1 MHYNQKK
8 KAIILLED
16 GTIFHGK
23 SIGKEGSAFGE
34 VCFNTGMTG
43 YQEIFTDPSYFGQLM
58 VTTNAYIGNYGVKE
72 DEVESDS
79 VKIASVLLNKKL
91 GGIYVTTSRPSSH
104 IINEL
109 EEAKADLSDL
119 YFVDLV
125 SMTVGGTTGDPR
137 TLYVESPTMLES
149 ILLNI
154 SLLERRLKAKRRF
167 VMFDSVNGLSIYSE
181 PKVLREFINV
191 LGNSMRIREIY
202 SMLLTVKEQTDEDLG
217 SALKLLS
224 DKVIGE

>member
-1 MHYNQKK
+1 MSVKDT
-8 KAIILLED
+8 A
-16 GTIFHGK
+16 K
-23 SIGKEGSAFGE
+23 SIIQSINDGDTLTTVRISADSFHAD
-34 VCFNTGMTG
+34 T
-43 YQEIFTDPSYFGQLM
+43 
-58 VTTNAYIGNYGVKE
+58 VKL
-72 DEVESDS
+72 
-79 VKIASVLLNKKL
+79 AGVLLGKKL

-104 IINEL
+104 IVAEL
-109 EEAKADLSDL
+109 EEAKVDLSDL

-125 SMTVGGTTGDPR
+125 SMTVGGSTGDPR

-154 SLLERRLKAKRRF
+154 SLLERRLKSKRRF

-191 LGNSMRIREIY
+191 LGNSMRIKEIY
-202 SMLLTVKEQTDEDLG
+202 SMLMTVKEQTSDELA

-224 DKVIGE
+224 DKVIGD

>member
-1 MHYNQKK
+1 MSIKDTAQS
-8 KAIILLED
+8 II
-16 GTIFHGK
+16 K
-23 SIGKEGSAFGE
+23 SINDGD
-34 VCFNTGMTG
+34 T
-43 YQEIFTDPSYFGQLM
+43 L
-58 VTTNAYIGNYGVKE
+58 TTISLGAQHFH
-72 DEVESDS
+72 SDS

-104 IINEL
+104 IIDEL

>member
-1 MHYNQKK
+1 M
-8 KAIILLED
+8 
-16 GTIFHGK
+16 
-23 SIGKEGSAFGE
+23 
-34 VCFNTGMTG
+34 
-43 YQEIFTDPSYFGQLM
+43 
-58 VTTNAYIGNYGVKE
+58 
-72 DEVESDS
+72 
-79 VKIASVLLNKKL
+79 LNKKL

-104 IINEL
+104 IIGEL
-109 EEAKADLSDL
+109 EEGKAEMSDL

-154 SLLERRLKAKRRF
+154 SLLERRLKSKRRF

-224 DKVIGE
+224 DKVIGD

>member
-1 MHYNQKK
+1 MSIKDTAQS
-8 KAIILLED
+8 II
-16 GTIFHGK
+16 K
-23 SIGKEGSAFGE
+23 SINGGD
-34 VCFNTGMTG
+34 T
-43 YQEIFTDPSYFGQLM
+43 L
-58 VTTNAYIGNYGVKE
+58 TTIRLGAE
-72 DEVESDS
+72 TFHTDS
-79 VKIASVLLNKKL
+79 VKIATVLLNKKL

-104 IINEL
+104 IIDEL
-109 EEAKADLSDL
+109 EEAKAEMSDL

-154 SLLERRLKAKRRF
+154 SLLERRLKSKRRF

-202 SMLLTVKEQTDEDLG
+202 SMLLTVKEQTDEELG

-224 DKVIGE
+224 DKVIGD

>member
-1 MHYNQKK
+1 M
-8 KAIILLED
+8 
-16 GTIFHGK
+16 
-23 SIGKEGSAFGE
+23 
-34 VCFNTGMTG
+34 
-43 YQEIFTDPSYFGQLM
+43 
-58 VTTNAYIGNYGVKE
+58 
-72 DEVESDS
+72 
-79 VKIASVLLNKKL
+79 LNKKL

-104 IINEL
+104 IIKEL
-109 EEAKADLSDL
+109 EEAGADLSDL
-119 YFVDLV
+119 FFVDLV

>member
-1 MHYNQKK
+1 MSIKDTAQS
-8 KAIILLED
+8 II
-16 GTIFHGK
+16 K
-23 SIGKEGSAFGE
+23 SINDGD
-34 VCFNTGMTG
+34 T
-43 YQEIFTDPSYFGQLM
+43 L
-58 VTTNAYIGNYGVKE
+58 TTVSLGAQKFH
-72 DEVESDS
+72 SDS
-79 VKIASVLLNKKL
+79 VKIASVLLSKKL

-104 IINEL
+104 IVNEL

-154 SLLERRLKAKRRF
+154 SLLERRLKSKRRF

-224 DKVIGE
+224 DKVIGD